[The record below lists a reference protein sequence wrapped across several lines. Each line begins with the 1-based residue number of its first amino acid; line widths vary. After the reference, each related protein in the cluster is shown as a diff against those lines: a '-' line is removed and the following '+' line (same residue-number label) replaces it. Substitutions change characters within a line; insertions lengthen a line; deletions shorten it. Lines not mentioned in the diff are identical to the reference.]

1 MTTLPKGPTSNI
13 LVNLQGLSDP
23 IGYTLRMRKRYG
35 DPMSLPKMDGKPVLA
50 TGSVEGLR
58 ALFAAP
64 TLSVGEGVAAGQA
77 RPPSERRRAFAHRM
91 LTGRG

>member
-13 LVNLQGLSDP
+13 LVNLQGIFDP
-23 IGYTLRMRKRYG
+23 IGFTLRMRERYG

-58 ALFAAP
+58 AVFAAP
-64 TLSVGEGVAAGQA
+64 PNARQA
-77 RPPSERRRAFAHRM
+77 RRAPTHLRRPARS
-91 LTGRG
+91 G

>member
-1 MTTLPKGPTSNI
+1 MTTLPKGPTNNI
-13 LVNLQGLSDP
+13 LVNLQGLFDP

-58 ALFAAP
+58 ALFA
-64 TLSVGEGVAAGQA
+64 V
-77 RPPSERRRAFAHRM
+77 PPED
-91 LTGRG
+91 L